1 MMTMTMPMVVTMRM
15 LMARMPMIV
24 RMWHGRTSVKA
35 DRSNHHS
42 ANPREYNLE
51 MTNSV
56 VFQETQGEDED
67 AAQSKPDL
75 FLTP

>member
-1 MMTMTMPMVVTMRM
+1 MMAMTMPVVMTMRVFVARMPMVVRMRY
-15 LMARMPMIV
+15 R
-24 RMWHGRTSVKA
+24 RTSVKA

-56 VFQETQGEDED
+56 VFQETQGEDQD
-67 AAQSKPDL
+67 ATQSKSDL

>member
-1 MMTMTMPMVVTMRM
+1 MMTMTMPVVMTMRM
-15 LMARMPMIV
+15 LVARMPMVV
-24 RMWHGRTSVKA
+24 RMRYGRTSVKA

-42 ANPREYNLE
+42 TNPREYNLE

-56 VFQETQGEDED
+56 VFQETQGEDEN
-67 AAQSKPDL
+67 ATQSESDL